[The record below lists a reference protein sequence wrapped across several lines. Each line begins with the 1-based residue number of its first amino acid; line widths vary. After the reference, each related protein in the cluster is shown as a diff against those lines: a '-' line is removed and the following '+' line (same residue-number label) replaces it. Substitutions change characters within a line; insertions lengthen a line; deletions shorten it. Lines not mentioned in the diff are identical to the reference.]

1 MAALQAFHKMAL
13 KTDSNGAAPL
23 VSVVIPAY
31 NCEHYLARAI
41 SSALA
46 QTYRGIECIVVND
59 GSTDGTADVI
69 ASFGDRIRSVTQP
82 NGGASAARNA
92 GIGMAR
98 GAYVAFLDADDY
110 WLPTKIAN
118 QIEVFR
124 RHPGLV
130 LVSCDFSW
138 ERPGDTTGATMA
150 TDAGPPFQAEHV
162 RVFHDLT
169 ELLRNPYLGTPTV
182 IVDASALREV
192 GCFDTSLPLGEDV
205 DLYFRLCDGR
215 SYATL
220 HQSLTRAQLR
230 HGSLTT
236 QIRGYTDNLRVF
248 DRLAV
253 SLPGLSAEQR
263 ELLEAQRMAVY
274 RRWVSDLLVRGAGAD
289 AREVLRRSREAGR
302 LPGYLGFY
310 LKSLIAPILPSLRKA
325 RRTLAGQVSRGKPGS
340 ETRGA
345 Q

>member
-1 MAALQAFHKMAL
+1 MAL
-13 KTDSNGAAPL
+13 KPESNDTAPL

-31 NCEHYLARAI
+31 NCEYYLARAI

-46 QTYRGIECIVVND
+46 QTYCSVECIVVND
-59 GSTDGTADVI
+59 GSTDRTADVI
-69 ASFGDRIRSVTQP
+69 ASFGDRVRSVTQP
-82 NGGASAARNA
+82 NGGASAARNV

-118 QIEVFR
+118 QVEVFR

-130 LVSCDFSW
+130 LVSCDFIW
-138 ERPGDTTGATMA
+138 ERPGDATEA
-150 TDAGPPFQAEHV
+150 TADASPPFQADHV

-192 GCFDTSLPLGEDV
+192 GGFDTSLPLGEDV
-205 DLYFRLCDGR
+205 DLYFRLCEGR
-215 SYATL
+215 SYAIL

-236 QIRGYTDNLRVF
+236 QIRGYADNLRVF
-248 DRLAV
+248 DRLTR
-253 SLPGLSAEQR
+253 SLSGLNAEQH
-263 ELLEAQRMAVY
+263 ELLDAQRMAVY
-274 RRWVSDLLVRGAGAD
+274 RRWVSDLLVRGAGVD

-302 LPGYLGFY
+302 LPGYVGFY
-310 LKSLIAPILPSLRKA
+310 LKSLIAPILPPLRKA
-325 RRTLAGQVSRGKPGS
+325 RRTLAEQLSRGKLGS
-340 ETRGA
+340 ETRRA
-345 Q
+345 K